1 MIELCQVS
9 DIRAGG
15 LPKVKMSFPLSN
27 ANDMRQKKKKER
39 NCSISGFLEIY
50 LTSATACNKNDAL
63 VVRTFAFH
71 FKGLQVF

>member
-27 ANDMRQKKKKER
+27 ANDMRQKKKKKKER
-39 NCSISGFLEIY
+39 NCSISGFL
-50 LTSATACNKNDAL
+50 
-63 VVRTFAFH
+63 
-71 FKGLQVF
+71 

>member
-27 ANDMRQKKKKER
+27 VNVRDKKKKETV
-39 NCSISGFLEIY
+39 SY
-50 LTSATACNKNDAL
+50 LD
-63 VVRTFAFH
+63 F
-71 FKGLQVF
+71 

>member
-27 ANDMRQKKKKER
+27 VNVRDKKKKETVS
-39 NCSISGFLEIY
+39 NLDF
-50 LTSATACNKNDAL
+50 
-63 VVRTFAFH
+63 
-71 FKGLQVF
+71 

>member
-27 ANDMRQKKKKER
+27 ANDMRQKKKKKK
-39 NCSISGFLEIY
+39 EIVAY
-50 LTSATACNKNDAL
+50 LDFYK
-63 VVRTFAFH
+63 FI
-71 FKGLQVF
+71 